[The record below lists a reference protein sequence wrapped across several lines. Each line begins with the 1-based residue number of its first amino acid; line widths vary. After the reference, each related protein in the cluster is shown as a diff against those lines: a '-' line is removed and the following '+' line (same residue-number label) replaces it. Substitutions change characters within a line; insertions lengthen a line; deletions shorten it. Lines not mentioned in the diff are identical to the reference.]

1 MAEYVRP
8 TQIDE
13 ALEALSARPLIV
25 VAGGTDFYPARVG
38 QPLDDDVL
46 DITAIDD
53 LRVIEAGADYWRF
66 PALVT
71 WTNVINADLPP
82 VFDGLKAAARD
93 VGGVQIQNAGTLC
106 GNVCNASPAADGM
119 PPLLSLDASV
129 ELASASGTRV
139 MPLEEFVLG
148 NRKTARRRSEERRVG
163 KECRSRWSPYH

>member
-13 ALEALSARPLIV
+13 ALEALSARPLTV

-53 LRVIEAGADYWRF
+53 LRVIEARTDYWRF

-82 VFDGLKAAARD
+82 ELRD
-93 VGGVQIQNAGTLC
+93 NRLVLMVP
-106 GNVCNASPAADGM
+106 SPALRYPITAHTLAPDEVCFVGEAVALIVADDRYIAE
-119 PPLLSLDASV
+119 DAAELIMVDYEDRKSV
-129 ELASASGTRV
+129 V
-139 MPLEEFVLG
+139 
-148 NRKTARRRSEERRVG
+148 
-163 KECRSRWSPYH
+163 